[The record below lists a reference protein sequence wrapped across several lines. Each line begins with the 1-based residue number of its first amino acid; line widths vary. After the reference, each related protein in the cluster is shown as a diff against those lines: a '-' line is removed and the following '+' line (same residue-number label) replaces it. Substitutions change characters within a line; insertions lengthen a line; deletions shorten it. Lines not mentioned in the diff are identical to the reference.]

1 MKKYTVKFEKK
12 AIKNLKSIDISQ
24 AKLILTWIDHHLD
37 GTTDPRK
44 HGKPLK
50 GKLNEYWRYR
60 IGQYRIVVDI
70 QDEQLIIVVI
80 SLGHRKEIYLK

>member
-1 MKKYTVKFEKK
+1 MKRYKIEFEKK
-12 AIKNLKSIDISQ
+12 AIKNLKSIDNKQ
-24 AKLILTWIDHHLD
+24 AALILTWIDNNLD

-44 HGKPLK
+44 YGKPLK

-60 IGQYRIVVDI
+60 VGQYRVIVDI
-70 QDEQLIIVVI
+70 QDERLIIVVI